1 MLVLVS
7 VERLSVSI
15 ASLSDIA
22 AQTSESWEQ
31 DKSWKKR
38 DTKTT
43 FEKFIDQ
50 KPFPKYSLR
59 SGKAHARYCWGSM
72 STRFKVIFGLQDYP
86 TWTKHP

>member
-1 MLVLVS
+1 MLAS

-22 AQTSESWEQ
+22 AQTSESWGQ

-38 DTKTT
+38 NTKTT

-50 KPFPKYSLR
+50 KPFPKYSLL
-59 SGKAHARYCWGSM
+59 SGKVHARYCWGSM
-72 STRFKVIFGLQDYP
+72 SAKFKDIVGLQDYP
-86 TWTKHP
+86 TRAKHPWI

>member
-1 MLVLVS
+1 MLVS

-31 DKSWKKR
+31 DKSWKKKN
-38 DTKTT
+38 TKTT

-50 KPFPKYSLR
+50 KPFPKYSLL
-59 SGKAHARYCWGSM
+59 SGKVHARYCWDSM
-72 STRFKVIFGLQDYP
+72 SARSKVIVGVKDYSSRA
-86 TWTKHP
+86 KHP

>member
-1 MLVLVS
+1 MLVS
-7 VERLSVSI
+7 VEKLSVSI

-22 AQTSESWEQ
+22 AQTSESCKQ
-31 DKSWKKR
+31 DKSWKKKN
-38 DTKTT
+38 TETT

-50 KPFPKYSLR
+50 KPFPKYSLL
-59 SGKAHARYCWGSM
+59 SGKVHARYCWGSM

>member
-1 MLVLVS
+1 MLVS

-38 DTKTT
+38 DAGTT

-50 KPFPKYSLR
+50 KPFPKYSLL
-59 SGKAHARYCWGSM
+59 SGKVHARYCWGSM